1 MREPKMKKEDM
12 KFCAIVPVYRH
23 EAASRKVA
31 ERLAAQGL
39 SIILVDDGNAPEGH
53 AILEQVERDV
63 PNTMLV
69 TRERNGGKGA
79 AVISGLQK
87 AFEMGFTHALQVD
100 ADGQHDMDAIPFF
113 MKAAQKHPM
122 DLVASFPQYD
132 ASVPKAREQGRK
144 ITNFWVAIETLS
156 KDIPDSM
163 CGFRVYPVK
172 SVWPVAKKIRT
183 YRMGFDI
190 EILVRLSWAGIR
202 MYFYPI
208 KVKYPEDG
216 VSNFRAVRDNVEI
229 SWTHTKLC
237 LGMLVR
243 LPVILGRRLFKKKKS

>member
-1 MREPKMKKEDM
+1 MREPKMKPEDM

-23 EAASRKVA
+23 EKASRKVA
-31 ERLAAQGL
+31 ESLAAQGL
-39 SIILVDDGNAPEGH
+39 SVILVDDGNAPEGH
-53 AILEQVERDV
+53 EILVQVANEV
-63 PNTMLV
+63 PNTTLV
-69 TRERNGGKGA
+69 TREKNGGKGA
-79 AVISGLQK
+79 AVISGLEA

-100 ADGQHDMDAIPFF
+100 ADGQHDMEAIPFF
-113 MKAAQKHPM
+113 VKAAKKHPF
-122 DLVASFPQYD
+122 DLVAAFPQYD
-132 ASVPKAREQGRK
+132 MSVPKAREQGRK

-156 KDIPDSM
+156 MSIPDSM

-172 SVWPVAKKIRT
+172 FVWPVAKKIRT

-190 EILVRLSWAGIR
+190 EIMVRLSWAGLK

-216 VSNFRAVRDNVEI
+216 VSNFRAFRDNVEI

-243 LPVILGRRLFKKKKS
+243 LPMILGRRLFKKKK